1 LAGAMGEY
9 AKLVDGDELA
19 VLGLA
24 PSALKLLE

>member
-1 LAGAMGEY
+1 MGEY
-9 AKLVDGDELA
+9 ARLVDGDELA